1 MHPGNP
7 ATRTIVVNSFGAGLC
22 ARAYKIFTV
31 LPIPMSDLIG
41 RRKLLPPVQQALASG
56 MVRILDL
63 SRDLGDVDIQ
73 IIGWEP
79 HASTGLGGWIG
90 LKNKAIRE
98 RSNLPHHSSLP
109 RI

>member
-1 MHPGNP
+1 
-7 ATRTIVVNSFGAGLC
+7 
-22 ARAYKIFTV
+22 
-31 LPIPMSDLIG
+31 MSDLIG

-90 LKNKAIRE
+90 LKNKAFRE
-98 RSNLPHHSSLP
+98 RSNLPHHSSTTLADLFKLHFRADP
-109 RI
+109 FSAVRASAR